1 MTMTQMN
8 EIHQSLEAIP
18 FSELR
23 IFIVVF
29 ELNSFRRA
37 ADRLGLDPSTV
48 SHTIKAL
55 ETKLGVRLFHRTT
68 RSLGPT
74 AVASGLY
81 DEIRPAFSTVVSA
94 LENLNTVRHTPRG
107 HLRIASS
114 HSSYLAVL
122 RPLLASFSAA
132 FPDIVLEIAV
142 NEGFVDLIAEGLD
155 AGLRMGHS
163 IEKDM
168 IAVRATPDQR
178 HAIVCSP
185 HYLASNPRPVK
196 PQDLNDHACIQ
207 YRNVSAQR
215 LATWHFE
222 KGAEVVEVKVTGPL
236 IFDTPP
242 LMLDAAVDGLGFASV
257 LEPIAKPL
265 LEAGRLVRVL
275 EDWCPTLPGFYLYY
289 PSRRH
294 MTAALR
300 AFVDRIKAGPEPTPP

>member
-1 MTMTQMN
+1 MET
-8 EIHQSLEAIP
+8 IP
-18 FSELR
+18 FTELR
-23 IFIVVF
+23 IFTVVV

-55 ETKLGVRLFHRTT
+55 EAKLGVRLFQRTT
-68 RSLGPT
+68 RRVSPT
-74 AVASGLY
+74 AAATDLY
-81 DEIRPAFSTVVSA
+81 AEIKPAFSAVASA
-94 LENLNTVRHTPRG
+94 LENLNEVRQTPRG

-122 RPLLASFSAA
+122 RPMMASFSVA

-142 NEGFVDLIAEGLD
+142 NEGFVDLVSDGLD

-163 IEKDM
+163 IDKDM

-185 HYLASNPRPVK
+185 KYLTNRPRPLT
-196 PQDLNDHACIQ
+196 PHDLNSHACIQ

-215 LATWHFE
+215 IATWHFE
-222 KGAEVVEVKVTGPL
+222 KGAEVLEIKVAGPL

-257 LEPIAKPL
+257 LEPVAKPL
-265 LEAGRLVRVL
+265 LDAGRLVRVL
-275 EDWCPTLPGFYLYY
+275 EDWCPPLPGFYLYY

-300 AFVDRIKAGPEPTPP
+300 AFVDAVKI

>member
-1 MTMTQMN
+1 MTQM
-8 EIHQSLEAIP
+8 EKIHQSLEAIP
-18 FSELR
+18 LTELR
-23 IFIVVF
+23 MFTVVV

-55 ETKLGVRLFHRTT
+55 EAKLGVRLFHRTT
-68 RSLGPT
+68 RSLSATG
-74 AVASGLY
+74 AANDLY
-81 DEIRPAFSTVVSA
+81 AEIAPAFSAMASA
-94 LENLNTVRHTPRG
+94 LENLNVARDTPRG

-122 RPLLASFSAA
+122 RPILASFSAA

-142 NEGFVDLIAEGLD
+142 NEGFVDLISDGSD

-163 IEKDM
+163 IDKDM

-185 HYLASNPRPVK
+185 EYLANKSIPVT
-196 PQDLNDHACIQ
+196 PYDLDDHTCIQ

-222 KGAEVVEVKVTGPL
+222 QGADVVEVKVAGPL
-236 IFDTPP
+236 VFDTPP
-242 LMLDAAVDGLGFASV
+242 LMLDAALDGLGFASV
-257 LEPIAKPL
+257 LEPVAKPL
-265 LEAGRLVRVL
+265 IDAGRLVRVL
-275 EDWCPTLPGFYLYY
+275 ENWCPQLPGFYLYY

-300 AFVDRIKAGPEPTPP
+300 AFVDAVKI